1 MIVYI
6 VILLL
11 IFVLCEKKT
20 KNSFYF
26 LSVILF
32 LIGFLRDSSVGTD
45 VYSYCSIID
54 SLSAKSTQ
62 VDVLA
67 LLVTEN
73 IEVGFSYLIIALK
86 HITDDSMAIIR
97 ILFLIY
103 YLFITIWISKLSDK
117 PNLSLFAYYTLAFY
131 FFSFNGIRQAL
142 ALSMV
147 LALIALTCR
156 KHLNLKKTILV
167 SISIIVIAS
176 LFHRSVMLCLI
187 IPFVIKYVDFK
198 GFNNK
203 TLILLLLASIVLSV
217 FFSNFLKDFLSRFDI
232 SFLGSEKYSSYV
244 ERLDVDS
251 SFSFISNILHA
262 AFAIFLLTTTRN
274 RNPWLIIYS
283 IGTFVLVLLSPLS
296 WLFIRVADNLN
307 IFIVLAIP
315 GVFNEWKR
323 QDKKV
328 LYYRVATYLY
338 CFVLFF
344 NRLKDDNG
352 DVIPY
357 EWILF

>member
-1 MIVYI
+1 MIIYI
-6 VILLL
+6 IILLL
-11 IFVLCEKKT
+11 MIALCEKNNK
-20 KNSFYF
+20 KSFYF
-26 LSVILF
+26 LAMILF
-32 LIGFLRDSSVGTD
+32 LIGFLRESSVGTD

-62 VDVLA
+62 VDVLN

-73 IEVGFSYLIIALK
+73 IEVGFSYLVIALK
-86 HITDDSMAIIR
+86 HITNDSMTIIR

-103 YLFITIWISKLSDK
+103 YLFITIWVLKLSDK
-117 PNLSLFAYYTLAFY
+117 PNLSLFAYYSLAFY

-147 LALIALTCR
+147 LALMTLICC
-156 KHLNLKKTILV
+156 KHLSLRKTIL
-167 SISIIVIAS
+167 ISLDIVIIAS
-176 LFHRSVMLCLI
+176 LFHRSVMLCAI
-187 IPFVIKYVDFK
+187 IPFVIKYIKFK

-203 TLILLLLASIVLSV
+203 VLILLLLASIVLSV
-217 FFSNFLKDFLSRFDI
+217 FFSNYLKNSLSRFDI

-262 AFAIFLLTTTRN
+262 AFAIFLLSTTRN
-274 RNPWLIIYS
+274 RHSWLVIYS
-283 IGTFVLVLLSPLS
+283 IGTIVLVLLSPLS
-296 WLFIRVADNLN
+296 WLFIRVADNLS

-315 GVFNEWKR
+315 SAFKEWKF
-323 QDKKV
+323 QDKNV
-328 LYYRVATYLY
+328 QYYRIATYLY
-338 CFVLFF
+338 CTVLFF

-357 EWILF
+357 EWIVF